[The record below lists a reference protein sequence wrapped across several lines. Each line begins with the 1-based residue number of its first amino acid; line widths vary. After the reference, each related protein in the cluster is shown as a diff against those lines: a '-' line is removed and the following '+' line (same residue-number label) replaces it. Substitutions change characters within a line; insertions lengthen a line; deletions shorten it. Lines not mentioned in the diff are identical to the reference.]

1 MAISYL
7 TSNGLDNRDNEISHC
22 INQPKALKKGSN
34 IDQIYKQIIKIND
47 FKEIY
52 KDYLL
57 AGFCRFWQLCRM
69 NKRLR
74 SSSLITPLFIQ

>member
-52 KDYLL
+52 KDYFL
-57 AGFCRFWQLCRM
+57 AGFCRFSQLCRM

-74 SSSLITPLFIQ
+74 SSSLIIPLFIQ

>member
-34 IDQIYKQIIKIND
+34 IDQIYKQI
-47 FKEIY
+47 
-52 KDYLL
+52 
-57 AGFCRFWQLCRM
+57 
-69 NKRLR
+69 
-74 SSSLITPLFIQ
+74 